1 MKTEETKSLSI
12 IQPNR
17 VTNARYDWTATQ
29 KNIMYL
35 VIESL
40 QNEMSYQPLLF
51 DRGREYV
58 LDLGKITDAEHYN
71 YAFKEAEDFV
81 GRTLHYDWK
90 GENGKMNDT
99 TTTIIA
105 SITRERGARFIRVE
119 IPKMAIPVL
128 LFIGKGTGFTVMQ
141 KTIAISL
148 KSKHSKRMYE
158 LCCRWADKGGFNMS
172 LIEFRQMMYLEKQ
185 YKDINRFREQ
195 VIDIAKKELKESADK
210 WFEYRLEKVKSRS
223 YNWIYCK
230 VFTNDLKQ
238 KNAEKGVYPNVYNYL
253 LLTFPPIISDK
264 AMVVADK
271 LADMQQLGAAW
282 DKFRPLYEKYASGDM
297 DAKHIMNTT
306 KLILREDFNINA
318 D

>member
-1 MKTEETKSLSI
+1 MKTDESKSLSI

-17 VTNARYDWTATQ
+17 ITNARYEWSAIQ

-35 VIESL
+35 VIDAL
-40 QNEMSYQPLLF
+40 QSEMSYQPLLF

-58 LDLGKITDAEHYN
+58 LDLANITNAEN
-71 YAFKEAEDFV
+71 YSYVFREAEDFI
-81 GRTLHYDWK
+81 GRTMHYDWQ

-105 SITRERGARFIRVE
+105 SVTRERGARFIRVE
-119 IPKMAIPVL
+119 VPKMALPVL
-128 LFIGKGTGFTVMQ
+128 LYIGKGTGFTVMQ

-158 LCCRWADKGGFNMS
+158 LCCRWADKGGFDMS
-172 LIEFRQMMYLEKQ
+172 MVEFRQMMCLEDQ
-185 YKDINRFREQ
+185 YTKVSMLQSKVIN
-195 VIDIAKKELKESADK
+195 VAKKELKENADK
-210 WFEYRLEKVKSRS
+210 WFEYKLEKVKSRS
-223 YNWIYCK
+223 FNWIYCK

-282 DKFRPLYEKYASGDM
+282 DKFRPLYEKYANGEM

-306 KLILREDFNINA
+306 KLILREDFRI